1 MIDEVVVVGYGV
13 QRKRDVSTSIS
24 SVKAEQIA
32 DVSASDFRQALAGK
46 MPGVQVTQ
54 PSGDPEGSVS
64 IRVRGISTVN
74 AGSDPLYIIDGVP
87 TKAGMHELNG
97 NDIESIQVLKDAASC
112 ALYGSR
118 ASNGVILIT
127 TKKAKKQGVSLQL
140 DIRHGFSA
148 RGQGDYERM
157 NANQFMETMWQ
168 GYRNQLIS
176 NGSSPEEA
184 TIATNNDIIS
194 KVGINIYNKADNA
207 LFVRKRSS
215 GIRRP
220 DYWTDIRT
228 ISTGIL
234 LHT

>member
-1 MIDEVVVVGYGV
+1 M
-13 QRKRDVSTSIS
+13 
-24 SVKAEQIA
+24 
-32 DVSASDFRQALAGK
+32 
-46 MPGVQVTQ
+46 
-54 PSGDPEGSVS
+54 
-64 IRVRGISTVN
+64 
-74 AGSDPLYIIDGVP
+74 
-87 TKAGMHELNG
+87 
-97 NDIESIQVLKDAASC
+97 
-112 ALYGSR
+112 
-118 ASNGVILIT
+118 ILIT

-207 LFVRKRSS
+207 LFDATVIWHPTP
-215 GIRRP
+215 G
-220 DYWTDIRT
+220 YWTDIRT

-234 LHT
+234 PTHVTVTARNTT